1 MTYGVCRDIMITEK
15 AKAWWLSHNLIGF
28 NLCEHRSMQSFISR
42 RVGLCLLFIFQ
53 RNGGGCM
60 RAFVKIYR
68 RKNKAKNRLIS
79 ALLALAVLF
88 SSAAAGT
95 WLIAGAA
102 ETDNFT
108 RNIEWVDEANGIAKV
123 TVNVQAAAD
132 GNTSTGGDRLYDF
145 ETAATTPTYST
156 TNSLVS
162 GGDYTLAVTADPRDS
177 SKKVLKTIS
186 NKNDNNNISSYAK
199 VDVDLSTSTAMTFDL
214 YMTRAAGASG
224 NAQGFRYGIIYNGS
238 VYWQNRWTGGI
249 SPSSYPYSSTVSLI
263 GKTFYRLTGEKF
275 QTGNFDA
282 SVTLNETTIK
292 NVTALTFK
300 PQETNGTIYGYYLD
314 NITLVGAGP
323 STTPATYTETLKG
336 GFLYY
341 TDSTH
346 QPSVSGG
353 TITAT
358 ANSTAVSCSFTD
370 STAANTLTY
379 YVKIPSA
386 SKPTSN
392 GLSTITALNT
402 ASGTLKVG
410 TDNKSWTTDNT
421 TLSIHGTGFSVLSLS
436 KAAAWSDGQTQS
448 SATVTVTVK
457 SNVWATRNAVVTD
470 NIGSDFS
477 FTAGSAKINGTTA
490 PSGKFSI
497 SGSVIT
503 WNLTPAELNAGA
515 TLTYSVT
522 RTTAEYGSYYVGDGS
537 LKLYNAAEAHKL
549 YTYTQETDPAYGNP
563 QLSFVNHTPE
573 PSFEKNFEW
582 TNAEQHTARVTVTA
596 QLLNNVDAGS
606 ITYTD
611 TYDTSKFTL
620 TGTASATAGTAS
632 VQNGNVSWNFNI
644 TTTQQTLTYYLK
656 LKDTIIYDSS
666 SYQQTDNVYKMTLS
680 DNGSNAVSV
689 TVGSGAYAK
698 TVTILAKTV
707 ELVLNPAKVSV
718 TKTVTGA
725 ANSGNRYSFGIY
737 DSSDNLYGQKI
748 TDVASGQ
755 TKSVSIFKAGQ
766 FKLYELLNGNPI
778 KSELPTQQDLIYSF
792 STVSTKE
799 YYTKL
804 WAGSTESGTEVKN
817 DNVAVAS
824 TTVNSGSGATFN
836 GYIRLPKFPSTAI
849 SFSSS
854 AGTISNASAATNTSG
869 KGTYTLTLTAAQVKQ
884 LCGSNGQ
891 GSVNIYAQIN
901 GATLTVGTATVA
913 VKYKVTFDANGG
925 TGAPGAQYV
934 AHGGTFAFPAAPT
947 KQNYTFNGWSQNS
960 SAASGHAVG
969 ATSPAV
975 TSDITYYATWKQN
988 VTYYTI
994 KFEDGSGNEYID
1006 KRLSLAENQKIGENA
1021 PWPSDPTKAADS
1033 SYTYTFKGWYLG
1045 TDETKLYGN
1054 GLVATYTV
1062 TGAATFKAAWNATAI
1077 AQVPQP
1083 DRSFLRELHAGTED
1097 NASVTIDI
1105 DGGIPANAERLVFFY
1120 ASDSDIVTGGI
1131 KAYLMPYSSE
1141 DISSQDAAAATANS
1155 KVYNVSAT
1163 SIGASTTNKTPSV
1176 SQDKLVKFDSK
1187 TNITKWSMCEIDLSD
1202 IAAADRPNYQLL
1214 RLDMSQFKASS
1225 NQNSVY
1231 FDNFGFMM
1239 NNNGGWRVIQDFN
1252 SYQALT
1258 YYNTSLDL
1266 ASGTNT
1272 STDTIITSILP
1283 DAPSYFGLSYNALV
1297 KYKHYGLVEIVD
1309 NGNSPTIVGSHVLYD
1324 WSQTTYV
1331 SATNPMPQWQ
1341 QNLGTGPQYGYG
1353 ATVDSVQIYT
1363 ENTAEKIRQWY
1374 PQYYDAEL
1382 AAYAKDGYVAIYRAA
1397 NTKDVGRLFNTFD
1410 FSLARRNAYDG
1421 ITFTIESLMEEK
1433 CVLALQGS
1441 NVNSNNIPYPLT
1453 IDGKT
1458 VTDYT
1463 VTPQWNGAY
1472 IPHVTRDTY
1481 NIDNLQGNE
1490 KLFYI
1495 YPGKQTYT
1503 IPFDLLDEM
1512 AGTITATTSAGTFTF
1527 QGFFYDQTSTVK
1539 DTNGVE
1545 HTLTFPT
1552 SNPAGS
1558 YRDLNFVFVRAGYR
1572 DSSYNAIKTSELKL
1586 VMSDVSLY
1594 KQSNL
1599 LTVAAPQST
1608 GIMSAPKYTAAAN
1621 RSDILNNI
1629 NNVDASV
1636 PTLRASGIIRDDG
1649 EVMTVGGTKGVSLRG
1664 TANVTYPSGQSFM
1677 IYEHARLAL
1686 ADYSGATTAG
1696 SSKYLQIALT
1706 PLQNENEYVFA
1717 SYAQITAENVYYGF
1731 KILRQNNSGTA
1742 ITASNAK
1749 YKVEY
1754 LDGTTWKTIGTYTT
1768 SGGSVTINEVAKVG
1782 TKYRVTETSPPTGY
1796 AQGKCVGD
1804 TAYVHE
1810 FTLSSDMVSNNY
1822 CTLTF
1827 RSEQRTDNI
1836 VKTIKWINAQ
1846 HKIAEVTLTPTLAT
1860 KQQSGTAVLTAVFT
1874 DTVGSKFTLVSGSA
1888 TTNNGTA
1895 SISGQAITWN
1905 IANIAQTPSLTYKVK
1920 LTDAAYNA
1928 INASANL
1935 DENGT
1940 SGKIVYSGTTY
1951 TEGAAN
1957 YNNPTLKVAATP
1969 LSITVN
1975 YSCDPANKAKSTI
1988 YAGLKFGTAN
1998 PNIKSFAKNSSTSYS
2013 VLAAGS
2019 YTLAEYANASATTHL
2034 TSTEQMKIT
2043 VHSSPDI
2050 HAFSVS
2056 STPSVSSDGATL
2068 TATYGISGATTLNAT
2083 IRESWNA
2090 FELRVYDRDGSES
2103 GSIIPHSKNGEFS
2116 FYVSEDGNTWTQ
2128 ASGEAVSNA
2137 NGDYFRIADYYPH
2150 KYYKIS
2156 NTSAPNGYQL
2166 MLSDVILQPNGAT
2179 QPTGAT
2185 YYVTNVVNQPLI
2197 SAVPLTGGAGTAA
2210 LMFIGMA
2217 LIATA
2222 GALFIAMKVP
2232 KHREHS

>member
-1 MTYGVCRDIMITEK
+1 MR
-15 AKAWWLSHNLIGF
+15 A
-28 NLCEHRSMQSFISR
+28 R
-42 RVGLCLLFIFQ
+42 RV
-53 RNGGGCM
+53 R
-60 RAFVKIYR
+60 IYKR
-68 RKNKAKNRLIS
+68 TKKARNRLIS

-108 RNIEWVDEANGIAKV
+108 RNIEWADEANGIAKV
-123 TVNVQAAAD
+123 TVNVQAKAD
-132 GNTSTGGDRLYDF
+132 ESASTGGGDRVIDF
-145 ETAATTPTYST
+145 EDGDVSMVSSVGWTGGYTHDST
-156 TNSLVS
+156 
-162 GGDYTLAVTADPRDS
+162 
-177 SKKVLKTIS
+177 
-186 NKNDNNNISSYAK
+186 SSYANSLK
-199 VDVDLSTSTAMTFDL
+199 IWGPAGNDLSISKYIKIDLGDTTGVTDITIDTVRESTETSKTCGFGILLSNGNMYWKSQWNNDESFFKKDTTPVTGKSILGSYLIPDSS
-214 YMTRAAGASG
+214 AAFGG
-224 NAQGFRYGIIYNGS
+224 T
-238 VYWQNRWTGGI
+238 TGW
-249 SPSSYPYSSTVSLI
+249 SSSKFNLTSSNVSM
-263 GKTFYRLTGEKF
+263 
-275 QTGNFDA
+275 
-282 SVTLNETTIK
+282 
-292 NVTALTFK
+292 VTALLLHPFENNVPK
-300 PQETNGTIYGYYLD
+300 AYHVD

-336 GFLYY
+336 GFQYY
-341 TDSTH
+341 TDSTY
-346 QPSVSGG
+346 QPSVTGG

-358 ANSTAVSCSFTD
+358 AGSTAVSCSFTD

-386 SKPTSN
+386 SKPTSK
-392 GLSTITALNT
+392 GLSTVTALNT

-410 TDNKSWTTDNT
+410 SDDKSWTDDSTD
-421 TLSIHGTGFSVLSLS
+421 LSIHGTGFDVLSLD
-436 KAAAWSDGQTQS
+436 KTAAWSDGQTQKT
-448 SATVTVTVK
+448 ATVTVTVK
-457 SNVWATRNAVVTD
+457 SDVWATQNAVVTD
-470 NIGSDFS
+470 NISSDFS
-477 FTAGSAKINGTTA
+477 FTAGSAKINGETA
-490 PSGKFSI
+490 ASGKFSI

-515 TLTYSVT
+515 TLTYTVT
-522 RTTAEYGSYYVGDGS
+522 RTTAAYGSYYLGDGS
-537 LKLYNAAEAHKL
+537 LTLYNAAEAHKA
-549 YTYTQETDPAYGNP
+549 YTYTQETDPSYGNP
-563 QLSFVNHTPE
+563 QLSFVNYTPE
-573 PSFEKNFEW
+573 PSIEKDFEW
-582 TNAEQHTARVTVTA
+582 TDADAHIARVTITA
-596 QLLNNVDAGS
+596 QLLNNVEAGS

-620 TGTASATAGTAS
+620 TGTTSATTGTAS
-632 VQNGNVSWNFNI
+632 VQNGNVSWSFDI

-656 LKDTIIYDSS
+656 LKDTIIYNDS
-666 SYQQTDNVYKMTLS
+666 SYQDTSNVYKMTLS
-680 DNGSNAVSV
+680 DNGGKAVSI
-689 TVGSGAYAK
+689 TVGSGTYAK
-698 TVTILAKTV
+698 TVNIPAETV
-707 ELVLNPAKVSV
+707 ELALNPAKVSV

-737 DSSDNLYGQKI
+737 DSDDNLYGEKI
-748 TDVASGQ
+748 TDVADGETQSI
-755 TKSVSIFKAGQ
+755 SIFKAGQ
-766 FKLYELLNGNPI
+766 FTLYELLNGEPI

-804 WAGSTESGTEVKN
+804 WAGSTESGSEVKN
-817 DNVAVAS
+817 DNVAVA
-824 TTVNSGSGATFN
+824 TATVNSGSEATFN

-854 AGTISNASAATNTSG
+854 AGTISNASTATDTSG

-891 GSVNIYAQIN
+891 GKVNIYAQIN
-901 GATLTVGTATVA
+901 GATLTIGTATVA
-913 VKYKVTFDANGG
+913 VKYKVTFDANEG
-925 TGAPGAQYV
+925 TGAPSAQYV
-934 AHGGTFAFPAAPT
+934 SHGGTFAFPAAPT
-947 KQNYTFNGWSQNS
+947 RTNYTFNGWSQNS
-960 SAASGHAVG
+960 SAASGYAAG
-969 ATSPAV
+969 ETSPAV

-994 KFEDGSGNEYID
+994 KFEDGSGNEYTD
-1006 KRLSLAENQKIGENA
+1006 KQLSLAENQKIGENA

-1033 SYTYTFKGWYLG
+1033 NYTYTFKGWYLG
-1045 TDETKLYGN
+1045 TDEAKLYGN

-1062 TGAATFKAAWNATAI
+1062 TGAVTFKAAWNATAI

-1105 DGGIPANAERLVFFY
+1105 SGGIPADAERLVFFY

-1131 KAYLMPYSSE
+1131 KAYLMPYSSD

-1155 KVYNVSAT
+1155 KAYNVSAT
-1163 SIGASTTNKTPSV
+1163 SAGASTTNKTPSV
-1176 SQDKLVKFDSK
+1176 SQDRLVKFDSK
-1187 TNITKWSMCEIDLSD
+1187 TTVTKWSMYEIDLSD
-1202 IAAADRPNYQLL
+1202 IASADRSKYQLL

-1225 NQNSVY
+1225 NQSSVY

-1239 NNNGGWRVIQDFN
+1239 KNNGGWRVIQDFN
-1252 SYQALT
+1252 GYQALA

-1266 ASGTNT
+1266 ASGTNS
-1272 STDTIITSILP
+1272 STDTIITTIWP
-1283 DAPSYFGLSYNALV
+1283 DAPSYFGLSYNALA

-1309 NGNSPTIVGSHVLYD
+1309 NGNTPTIVATEVLYD
-1324 WSQTTYV
+1324 WSQTTLNQGN
-1331 SATNPMPQWQ
+1331 SWPQWQ
-1341 QNLGTGPQYGYG
+1341 KDLGTGPQYGY
-1353 ATVDSVQIYT
+1353 AASITSTRIYN
-1363 ENTAEKIRQWY
+1363 E
-1374 PQYYDAEL
+1374 
-1382 AAYAKDGYVAIYRAA
+1382 
-1397 NTKDVGRLFNTFD
+1397 NTKDKIQSWYSDYYNSEMASYAQNGYIAIHKDAGTQDDLRLFNTFD
-1410 FSLARRNAYDG
+1410 FTETRRNTYDG
-1421 ITFTIESLMEEK
+1421 ITFTIESLMDEK
-1433 CVLALQGS
+1433 CVLVLQSS
-1441 NVNSNNIPYPLT
+1441 NINSNNIPYPLT
-1453 IDGKT
+1453 IDGNT
-1458 VTDYT
+1458 VTSYT
-1463 VTPQWNGAY
+1463 VTPQFNGAY
-1472 IPHVTRDTY
+1472 VPRLTRDDY
-1481 NIDNLQGNE
+1481 NIDNLQGNS

-1503 IPFDLLDEM
+1503 IPFDMLDEM

-1527 QGFFYDQTSTVK
+1527 HKFYYAQTAHVT

-1545 HTLTFPT
+1545 HTLTFP
-1552 SNPAGS
+1552 SGGS
-1558 YRDLNFVFVRAGYR
+1558 YRDLNFVFVRSGT
-1572 DSSYNAIKTSELKL
+1572 SKSNKTAELKL
-1586 VMSDVSLY
+1586 VMSDISLY

-1599 LTVAAPQST
+1599 LALAAASQTSV
-1608 GIMSAPKYTAAAN
+1608 MSSPKYTAAAN

-1649 EVMTVGGTKGVSLRG
+1649 EVMTVGGTRGVSVLG
-1664 TANVTYPSGQSFM
+1664 ASNATYPSGQSFM

-1706 PLQNENEYVFA
+1706 PVQNENEYVFA

-1731 KILRQNNSGTA
+1731 KIVRQDSSGTA

-1749 YKVEY
+1749 YLLEY
-1754 LDGTTWKTIGTYTT
+1754 LDGETWKTIGTYTT
-1768 SGGSVTINEVAKVG
+1768 ASGNVTINEVAKVG

-1796 AQGKCVGD
+1796 EQGKCVGD
-1804 TAYVHE
+1804 TAYAHE

-1836 VKTIKWINAQ
+1836 VKTIKWVDAEN
-1846 HKIAEVTLTPTLAT
+1846 KIAEVTLTPTLAT
-1860 KQQSGTAVLTAVFT
+1860 KQSSGTAVLTAVFT
-1874 DTVGSKFTLVSGSA
+1874 DTVGSNFTLVSGSA
-1888 TTNNGTA
+1888 DTDNGTA
-1895 SISGQAITWN
+1895 AISGQTITWN
-1905 IANIAQTPSLTYKVK
+1905 IANIAQTTSLTYKVK
-1920 LTDAAYNA
+1920 LTDDAYNA
-1928 INASANL
+1928 ITASATL

-1998 PNIKSFAKNSSTSYS
+1998 PTIKSFATADSTSYS

-2019 YTLAEYANASATTHL
+2019 YTLAEYASASATTHL

-2043 VHSSPDI
+2043 VYTSQDAHS
-2050 HAFSVS
+2050 FTVS
-2056 STPSVSSDGATL
+2056 SIPSVSSDGATL
-2068 TATYGISGATTLNAT
+2068 TATYGIDGATTLNAT

-2103 GSIIPHSKNGEFS
+2103 GSIISHSKNGKFT

-2128 ASGEAVSNA
+2128 ASGEAVSDA

-2150 KYYKIS
+2150 KYYRVE

-2166 MLSDVILQPNGAT
+2166 MLSDVILQPNGPT

-2185 YYVTNVVNQPLI
+2185 YYVANVVNQPLI

-2232 KHREHS
+2232 KHRERS